1 MSKKES
7 ATKKEEARKLNVF
20 KMIRFLILA
29 AVLIVPLFSGMG
41 KGESVSA
48 EQGNDGHLI
57 IAQNIPQLDDEIEG
71 ESFDLSALL
80 AYEHGKYVEVK
91 DNLKWG
97 SLNKNVASVSNEGV
111 VTLSGQSGKTF
122 IFVTDGK
129 LYDRIGVHFKH
140 GEAKFEKQNGHKYDV
155 ISKAVHSMS
164 VKEKVGQMLMPDF
177 RNWNGQPVTEMNQEI
192 KELVKKYHLG
202 GVILF
207 RENVVTT
214 EQTVRLVDEYKK
226 ANEDYGLLLSI
237 DQEGG
242 IVTRLQSGTDFPGNM
257 ALGATRSTELAESV
271 GHAIGSEL
279 HSLGINMNL
288 APVLDVNNNPDNP
301 VIGVRSFG
309 EDPQLVAD
317 LGTAYTKGL
326 QNSGMAATAKHFP
339 GHGDTATDSHLGLP
353 SVPHD
358 KERLLEVE
366 LYPFQ
371 QAMNEGIDAIMTAH
385 VTFPKIDPT
394 TVISKKDGTEIA
406 LPATLSY
413 EVLTNLMRN
422 EMGFDGVISTDALNM
437 KAIADHFG
445 PVDAVIRAVNA
456 GTDIILMPVGLEE
469 VADGLYEAVDQ
480 GEITEERLDQ
490 SVERLLTL
498 KAKRG
503 IFKQVT
509 ETPVEEKIEHAEEV
523 VGNITHKETELEVAR
538 KSITLVQNNGLLPV
552 DKNNLDSVVV
562 IGNTYSD
569 SLQKALA
576 EHHSSVELIKS
587 TQPLSEAQLTKV
599 RNANLVVLGTY
610 TFNVSGRSPS
620 SPQMQMVNQVIQAAP
635 DKTVAV
641 GIRNPYDIMAF
652 PEVTAYLTQY
662 GFRDASFKAS
672 AETIFGLNNPSG
684 KLPVTIYR
692 DADSVLYP
700 FGHGLSY

>member
-1 MSKKES
+1 
-7 ATKKEEARKLNVF
+7 L
-20 KMIRFLILA
+20 LILNIIKTVRLILLA
-29 AVLIVPLFSGMG
+29 ALLIVPLFSGV
-41 KGESVSA
+41 SNSASA
-48 EQGNDGHLI
+48 EGSDNELI
-57 IAQNIPQLDDEIEG
+57 IVQNIPQLGEEIEG
-71 ESFDLSALL
+71 DTIDLSALL
-80 AYEHGKYVEVK
+80 TYENGKYVEVK

-97 SLNKNVASVSNEGV
+97 SLNKNVAEVSQDGL
-111 VTLSGQSGKTF
+111 VTLSGQNGKTF

-129 LYDRIGVHFKH
+129 SYDRIGIQVKH
-140 GEAKFEKQNGHKYDV
+140 DKAVFNKQEGEKYDIV
-155 ISKAVHSMS
+155 SKAVKSMS

-177 RNWNGQPVTEMNQEI
+177 RNWNGQPVTEMNDEI
-192 KELVKKYHLG
+192 RKLVKKYHLG

-214 EQTVRLVDEYKK
+214 DQTVRLVNEYKK

-271 GHAIGSEL
+271 GYAIGSEL

-326 QNSGMAATAKHFP
+326 QKAGMAATAKHFP
-339 GHGDTATDSHLGLP
+339 GHGDTAVDSHLGLP

-371 QAMNEGIDAIMTAH
+371 QAMNEGIDAVMTAH

-394 TVISKKDGTEIA
+394 TVKSKKDGTDIA

-413 EVLTNLMRN
+413 EVLTNLMRK

-445 PVDAVIRAVNA
+445 AVDAVIRAVNA

-469 VADGLYEAVDQ
+469 VANGLYEAVEK
-480 GEITEERLDQ
+480 GEITEERLNE

-509 ETPVEEKIEHAEEV
+509 EIPVEDKIEHAEEV
-523 VGNITHKETELEVAR
+523 VGNVTHKEVEQEVAR
-538 KSITLVQNNGLLPV
+538 KSITLIQNNGLLPV
-552 DKNNLDSVVV
+552 NKNNVDSVVV
-562 IGNTYSD
+562 IGNTYSEN
-569 SLQKALA
+569 LQKALA
-576 EHHSSVELIKS
+576 AHHSTVELIKS
-587 TQPLSEAQLTKV
+587 SQPLSGTQLTKV
-599 RNANLVVLGTY
+599 RNADLVVLGTY
-610 TFNVSGRSPS
+610 TFNVAGRSSS

-635 DKTVAV
+635 DKTIAV

-652 PEVTAYLTQY
+652 PEVTAYLAQY
-662 GFRDASFKAS
+662 SFRDASFRAA

-684 KLPVTIYR
+684 KLPITIYSES
-692 DADSVLYP
+692 DHVLYP
-700 FGHGLSY
+700 FGHGLNY

>member
-1 MSKKES
+1 VSKKES
-7 ATKKEEARKLNVF
+7 ATKKEEASKLNVI
-20 KMIRFLILA
+20 KRIRFFILA
-29 AVLIVPLFSGMG
+29 ALLIIPLFSGIGM
-41 KGESVSA
+41 SVSA
-48 EQGNDGHLI
+48 ERDYNESLI
-57 IAQNIPQLDDEIEG
+57 IAQNIPQLSDEIKGNTVE
-71 ESFDLSALL
+71 LSALL
-80 AYEHGKYVEVK
+80 TQENGKYLEIK
-91 DNLKWG
+91 EKLKWS
-97 SLNKNVASVSNEGV
+97 SLNKNVASVSKDGI
-111 VTLSGQSGKTF
+111 VTLSGQYGKTF

-129 LYDRIGVHFKH
+129 SYDRIGIHVKH
-140 GEAKFEKQNGHKYDV
+140 GEAIFNKQKGQRYDI
-155 ISKAVHSMS
+155 ISNAIKSMS
-164 VKEKVGQMLMPDF
+164 MKEKVGQMLMPDF
-177 RNWNGQPVTEMNQEI
+177 RNWKGQPVTEMNEDI
-192 KELVKKYHLG
+192 RELVKKYHLG

-207 RENVVTT
+207 RENVVST

-226 ANEDYGLLLSI
+226 ANEDFGLLLSI

-257 ALGATRSTELAESV
+257 ALGATRSKELAESV

-279 HSLGINMNL
+279 NSLGINMNL

-339 GHGDTATDSHLGLP
+339 GHGDTAVDSHLGLP

-406 LPATLSY
+406 LPATLSH
-413 EVLTNLMRN
+413 EVLTNLMRK
-422 EMGFDGVISTDALNM
+422 EMGFEGVISTDALNM

-445 PVDAVIRAVNA
+445 AVDAVIRAVNA

-469 VADGLYEAVDQ
+469 VANGLYEAVET
-480 GEITEERLDQ
+480 GEITEERLNE
-490 SVERLLTL
+490 SVERLLIL

-503 IFKQVT
+503 IFKQIT
-509 ETPVEEKIEHAEEV
+509 EKPVVEKIEHAEEV
-523 VGNITHKETELEVAR
+523 VGNIKHKEVEREVAR
-538 KSITLVQNNGLLPV
+538 KSITLVKNNSLLPV
-552 DKNNLDSVVV
+552 NKNNIDSVVV
-562 IGNTYSD
+562 VGNTYSEN
-569 SLQKALA
+569 LQQALA
-576 EHHSSVELIKS
+576 AHHSSVELIKS
-587 TQPLSEAQLTKV
+587 SQPLSEAQLTKV
-599 RNANLVVLGTY
+599 RNADLVVLGTY

-620 SPQMQMVNQVIQAAP
+620 SPQMQMVNQVIQAAT

-662 GFRDASFKAS
+662 GFRDASFKAA
-672 AETIFGLNNPSG
+672 AETIFGMNNPSG

-692 DADSVLYP
+692 NADSVLYP

>member
-1 MSKKES
+1 MF
-7 ATKKEEARKLNVF
+7 AGV
-20 KMIRFLILA
+20 
-29 AVLIVPLFSGMG
+29 G
-41 KGESVSA
+41 KAEGVSA
-48 EQGNDGHLI
+48 KHKRNEGLM
-57 IAQNIPQLDDEIEG
+57 IAQNMPQLNKHINGDTV
-71 ESFDLSALL
+71 DLAALITS
-80 AYEHGKYVEVK
+80 EDGTYVEVTNHLIWK
-91 DNLKWG
+91 
-97 SLNKNVASVSNEGV
+97 SLNKKVASVNSDGHVSLN
-111 VTLSGQSGKTF
+111 GKNGTT
-122 IFVTDGK
+122 IIIVTDGK
-129 LYDRIGVHFKH
+129 SFDKIGIRVKNGKAEFLKQKH
-140 GEAKFEKQNGHKYDV
+140 SKYDL
-155 ISKAVHSMS
+155 ITKAIKSMT
-164 VKEKVGQMLMPDF
+164 VKEKIGQMLMPDF
-177 RNWNGQPVTEMNQEI
+177 RNWNGQPVTEMNDEI
-192 KELVKKYHLG
+192 RELVKKYHLG

-226 ANEDYGLLLSI
+226 ANEEYGLLVSI

-257 ALGATRSTELAESV
+257 ALGATRSSEMAESV

-326 QNSGMAATAKHFP
+326 QDSGMAATAKHFP
-339 GHGDTATDSHLGLP
+339 GHGDTAVDSHLGLP

-371 QAMNEGIDAIMTAH
+371 QAMDEGIDAIMTAH

-406 LPATLSY
+406 LPATLSH

-422 EMGFDGVISTDALNM
+422 EMGFNGVISTDALNM

-445 PVDAVIRAVNA
+445 AVDAVIRAVNA

-469 VADGLYEAVDQ
+469 VANGLYEAVDN
-480 GEITEERLDQ
+480 GEITEKRLNQ

-498 KAKRG
+498 KANRG
-503 IFKQVT
+503 IYKQVN
-509 ETPVEEKIEHAEEV
+509 ETPVEEKIDHAEKV
-523 VGNITHKETELEVAR
+523 VGNQDHKALENEVAR
-538 KSITLVQNNGLLPV
+538 KSITLVKNDNLLPV
-552 DKNNLDSVVV
+552 NKNEVNSLVV
-562 IGNTYSD
+562 IGNTYIEN
-569 SLQKALA
+569 LQKALA
-576 EHHSSVELIKS
+576 SHHSSVELIKADK
-587 TQPLSEAQLTKV
+587 PLNAEQLEKV
-599 RNANLVVLGTY
+599 KDADLVVLGTY
-610 TFNVSGRSPS
+610 TFNVAGRSPS
-620 SPQMQMVNQVIQAAP
+620 SPQMQMINQVMDTAP
-635 DKTVAV
+635 DKTTAV

-662 GFRDASFKAS
+662 SFRDASFRAA
-672 AETIFGLNNPSG
+672 AETIFGMNNPSG
-684 KLPVTIYR
+684 KLPVTIYE
-692 DADSVLYP
+692 DGLEQILYP
-700 FGHGLSY
+700 FGHGESY

>member
-1 MSKKES
+1 
-7 ATKKEEARKLNVF
+7 L
-20 KMIRFLILA
+20 LILNIIKTVRLILLA
-29 AVLIVPLFSGMG
+29 ALLIVPLFSVNSN
-41 KGESVSA
+41 SVSA
-48 EQGNDGHLI
+48 EGSDNELI
-57 IAQNIPQLDDEIEG
+57 IAQNIPQLGEEIEG
-71 ESFDLSALL
+71 ETIDLSALL
-80 AYEHGKYVEVK
+80 TYENGKYVEVK
-91 DNLKWG
+91 ENLKWG
-97 SLNKNVASVSNEGV
+97 SLNKNVAEVSQDGL
-111 VTLSGQSGKTF
+111 VTLSGQNGKTF

-129 LYDRIGVHFKH
+129 SYDRIGIHVKH
-140 GEAKFEKQNGHKYDV
+140 DKAVFNKQEGQKYDIV
-155 ISKAVHSMS
+155 SKAVKSMS

-177 RNWNGQPVTEMNQEI
+177 RNWNGQPVTEMNDEI
-192 KELVKKYHLG
+192 RELVKKYHLG

-214 EQTVRLVDEYKK
+214 EQTVRLVNEYKK

-326 QNSGMAATAKHFP
+326 QNAGMAATAKHFP
-339 GHGDTATDSHLGLP
+339 GHGDTAVDSHLGLP

-371 QAMNEGIDAIMTAH
+371 QAMNEGIDAVMTAH

-394 TVISKKDGTEIA
+394 TVKSKKDGTDIA

-413 EVLTNLMRN
+413 EVLTNLMRK
-422 EMGFDGVISTDALNM
+422 EMGFEGVISTDALNM

-445 PVDAVIRAVNA
+445 AVDAVIRAVNA

-469 VADGLYEAVDQ
+469 VANGLYEAVEK
-480 GEITEERLDQ
+480 GEITEERLNE

-509 ETPVEEKIEHAEEV
+509 EIPVEDKIEHAEEV
-523 VGNITHKETELEVAR
+523 VGNITHKEVEQEVAR

-552 DKNNLDSVVV
+552 NKNNVDSVVV
-562 IGNTYSD
+562 IGNTYSEN
-569 SLQKALA
+569 LQKALA
-576 EHHSSVELIKS
+576 AHHSTVELIKS
-587 TQPLSEAQLTKV
+587 TQPLSETQLTKV
-599 RNANLVVLGTY
+599 KNADLVVLGTY
-610 TFNVSGRSPS
+610 TFNVAGRSSS

-635 DKTVAV
+635 DKTIAV

-652 PEVTAYLTQY
+652 PEVTAYLAQY
-662 GFRDASFKAS
+662 SFRDTSFRAA

-684 KLPVTIYR
+684 KLPITIYSET
-692 DADSVLYP
+692 DHVLYP
-700 FGHGLSY
+700 FGHGLNY

>member
-1 MSKKES
+1 MF
-7 ATKKEEARKLNVF
+7 A
-20 KMIRFLILA
+20 
-29 AVLIVPLFSGMG
+29 GMG
-41 KGESVSA
+41 QLKAVHA
-48 EQGNDGHLI
+48 DRNDNNSLI
-57 IAQNIPQLDDEIEG
+57 IAQNMPQLSEEIKG
-71 ESFDLSALL
+71 KTFSLSALL
-80 AYEHGKYVEVK
+80 PIENGKYVEVTE
-91 DNLKWG
+91 NLKWK
-97 SLNKNVASVSNEGV
+97 SANKNVASVSDEGI
-111 VTLSGQSGKTF
+111 VTLSGQNGRTM
-122 IFVTDGK
+122 IFVTNGTSF
-129 LYDRIGVHFKH
+129 DRIAIHVKNGK
-140 GEAKFEKQNGHKYDV
+140 ASFEKQKEKKYDL
-155 ISKAVHSMS
+155 ISNAIQSMS
-164 VKEKVGQMLMPDF
+164 VKEKIGQMLMPDF
-177 RNWNGQPVTEMNQEI
+177 RNWNGQPVTEMNDEI
-192 KELVKKYHLG
+192 RELVKKYHLG

-257 ALGATRSTELAESV
+257 ALGATRSAELAESV

-279 HSLGINMNL
+279 ESLGINMNL

-309 EDPQLVAD
+309 EDPKLVAE

-326 QNSGMAATAKHFP
+326 QNAGMAATAKHFP
-339 GHGDTATDSHLGLP
+339 GHGDTAVDSHLGLP
-353 SVPHD
+353 SVPHE

-371 QAMNEGIDAIMTAH
+371 QAMNQGIDAIMTAH

-406 LPATLSY
+406 LPATLSH

-422 EMGFDGVISTDALNM
+422 EMGFEGVISTDALNM

-445 PVDAVIRAVNA
+445 AVDAVIRAVNA
-456 GTDIILMPVGLEE
+456 GTDIVLMPVGLEE
-469 VADGLYEAVDQ
+469 VANGLYTAVEN
-480 GEITEERLDQ
+480 GEIKEQRLNE

-503 IFKQVT
+503 IYKQAT
-509 ETPVEEKIEHAEEV
+509 ETPVAEKIAYAEKV
-523 VGNITHKETELEVAR
+523 VGNNAHKEVEKEVAQ
-538 KSITLVQNNGLLPV
+538 KSITLVKNNGLLPV
-552 DKNNLDSVVV
+552 DKNNVNSVVV
-562 IGNTYSD
+562 IGSSFSG
-569 SLQKALA
+569 SLQNALSA
-576 EHHSSVELIKS
+576 HHSSVELIQTTK
-587 TQPLSEAQLTKV
+587 PLNEEQLLKV
-599 RNANLVVLGTY
+599 KQADLVVLGTY

-620 SPQMQMVNQVIQAAP
+620 SSQMQMVNQVIETAP
-635 DKTVAV
+635 AKTVAV

-652 PEVTAYLTQY
+652 PEVSAYLAQY
-662 GFRDASFKAS
+662 GFRDASFKA
-672 AETIFGLNNPSG
+672 AADTIFGTNNPSG
-684 KLPVTIYR
+684 KLPVTIYK
-692 DADSVLYP
+692 DAETVLYL

>member
-1 MSKKES
+1 VSKKES
-7 ATKKEEARKLNVF
+7 ATKKEEASRLNTL
-20 KMIRFLILA
+20 KRIRFFILA
-29 AVLIVPLFSGMG
+29 ALLIIPLFSGIG
-41 KGESVSA
+41 KTVSA
-48 EQGNDGHLI
+48 EQENNESLI
-57 IAQNIPQLDDEIEG
+57 IAQNIPQLSDEIKGNTVE
-71 ESFDLSALL
+71 LSALL
-80 AYEHGKYVEVK
+80 TQENGKYLEIK
-91 DNLKWG
+91 EKLKWG
-97 SLNKNVASVSNEGV
+97 SLNKNVASVSEEGI
-111 VTLSGQSGKTF
+111 VTLSGQNGKTF

-129 LYDRIGVHFKH
+129 SYDRIGIQVKH
-140 GEAKFEKQNGHKYDV
+140 GEAIFDKQKGQRYDI
-155 ISKAVHSMS
+155 ISNAIKSMS
-164 VKEKVGQMLMPDF
+164 MKEKVGQMLMPDF
-177 RNWNGQPVTEMNQEI
+177 RNWNGQPVTEMNDEI

-226 ANEDYGLLLSI
+226 ANEDFGLLLSI

-279 HSLGINMNL
+279 NSLGINMNL

-339 GHGDTATDSHLGLP
+339 GHGDTAVDSHLGLP

-413 EVLTNLMRN
+413 EVLTNLMRK
-422 EMGFDGVISTDALNM
+422 EMGFEGVISTDALNM

-445 PVDAVIRAVNA
+445 AVDAVIRAVNA

-469 VADGLYEAVDQ
+469 VADGLYKAVES
-480 GEITEERLDQ
+480 GEITEERLNE
-490 SVERLLTL
+490 SVQRLLTL

-503 IFKQVT
+503 IFKQIT
-509 ETPVEEKIEHAEEV
+509 EKPVDEKIEHAEEV
-523 VGNITHKETELEVAR
+523 VGNIKHKEVEREVAR
-538 KSITLVQNNGLLPV
+538 KSITLVKNTSLLPV
-552 DKNNLDSVVV
+552 NKNNVDSVVV
-562 IGNTYSD
+562 VGNTYSEN
-569 SLQKALA
+569 LQQALA
-576 EHHSSVELIKS
+576 AHHSSVELIKS
-587 TQPLSEAQLTKV
+587 SQPLSEAQLTKV
-599 RNANLVVLGTY
+599 RNADLVVLGTY
-610 TFNVSGRSPS
+610 TFNVSGRSS
-620 SPQMQMVNQVIQAAP
+620 TSPQMQMVNQVIQAAT

-662 GFRDASFKAS
+662 GFRDASFKAA
-672 AETIFGLNNPSG
+672 AETIFGMNNPSG

-692 DADSVLYP
+692 NADSVLYP
-700 FGHGLSY
+700 FGHGLTY